1 MASEVKPVF
10 EENTALGFLYRL
22 MNGAF
27 QDRDSKDSVFS
38 KANLKLGFICEEHT
52 SPVCQWPSKVSI
64 CPVKPVTTP
73 NCSQVKNLDCKDN
86 FSITPPH
93 HAKDKPPLL
102 TLRKVSVILEDC
114 RNLLGDRFR
123 QCERE
128 ENGFEAS
135 IPLDG
140 LGQCAV

>member
-27 QDRDSKDSVFS
+27 QDRDSKDSVLS
-38 KANLKLGFICEEHT
+38 KAN
-52 SPVCQWPSKVSI
+52 
-64 CPVKPVTTP
+64 
-73 NCSQVKNLDCKDN
+73 DCKDN

-93 HAKDKPPLL
+93 HAKDKPPLP

-114 RNLLGDRFR
+114 RKLLGDRFR

-135 IPLDG
+135 IPLEQWCSSAPG
-140 LGQCAV
+140 LGDRWNNCKQVLQWRS

>member
-27 QDRDSKDSVFS
+27 QDRDSKDSVLS
-38 KANLKLGFICEEHT
+38 KAN
-52 SPVCQWPSKVSI
+52 
-64 CPVKPVTTP
+64 
-73 NCSQVKNLDCKDN
+73 DCKDN

-93 HAKDKPPLL
+93 HAKDKPPLP

-114 RNLLGDRFR
+114 RKLLGGRFR

-135 IPLDG
+135 IPLEQWCSSAPG
-140 LGQCAV
+140 LGDRWNNCKQVLQWRS

>member
-38 KANLKLGFICEEHT
+38 KAT
-52 SPVCQWPSKVSI
+52 
-64 CPVKPVTTP
+64 
-73 NCSQVKNLDCKDN
+73 DCKDN
-86 FSITPPH
+86 ISITPPH
-93 HAKDKPPLL
+93 HAKDKPPLP

-135 IPLDG
+135 IPLG
-140 LGQCAV
+140 GIVC

>member
-1 MASEVKPVF
+1 MMSEVKPVF

-27 QDRDSKDSVFS
+27 QDSKDSVLS
-38 KANLKLGFICEEHT
+38 KAN
-52 SPVCQWPSKVSI
+52 
-64 CPVKPVTTP
+64 
-73 NCSQVKNLDCKDN
+73 DCKDN

-93 HAKDKPPLL
+93 HAKDKPPLP

-114 RNLLGDRFR
+114 RKLLGDRFR

-135 IPLDG
+135 IPLEQWCSSGPG
-140 LGQCAV
+140 LGDRWNNCKQVLQWRS